1 MQLFETKEKYLLEA
15 LLFVAYEP
23 MSIKKL
29 ADIMQVETSLVR
41 ELLAELQED
50 YQERGFELK
59 EIAGGWQFLT
69 REEFAS
75 YIDKLY
81 HPRNQQLSQAA
92 LETLA
97 IIAYR
102 QPITRLE
109 MEQIRQVKVDAVVN
123 KLMDKHLIK
132 EVGRREGPGRPI
144 LYGTTKEFLS
154 FFGLSSLKELPP
166 LEQFAQTSE
175 NKETEVLLFGQK
187 DRA

>member
-75 YIDKLY
+75 YIEKLY
-81 HPRNQQLSQAA
+81 HPRK
-92 LETLA
+92 
-97 IIAYR
+97 
-102 QPITRLE
+102 
-109 MEQIRQVKVDAVVN
+109 MCIR
-123 KLMDKHLIK
+123 
-132 EVGRREGPGRPI
+132 
-144 LYGTTKEFLS
+144 
-154 FFGLSSLKELPP
+154 
-166 LEQFAQTSE
+166 
-175 NKETEVLLFGQK
+175 
-187 DRA
+187 DRFT